1 MARRRTSTEAMIE
14 VKVARLGGEVK
25 TVALQPDSTVA
36 DALEAA
42 GVDSENFNR
51 LRVSGEPVE
60 PEDVVEDGDII
71 TVSGGMKG
79 GNA

>member
-1 MARRRTSTEAMIE
+1 MARRRTQTDAIIE
-14 VKVARLGGEVK
+14 VKVARLGSEVK
-25 TVALQPDSTVA
+25 TVALSPDSTVA

-42 GVDSENFNR
+42 GIDTENYNR
-51 LRVSGEPVE
+51 LRIAGETVE
-60 PEDVVEDGDII
+60 LEDIVENGDIV

>member
-1 MARRRTSTEAMIE
+1 MARRSRNTDETIE

-25 TVALQPDSTVA
+25 TVALPKDSTVS

-42 GVDSENFNR
+42 GIDPENYNR
-51 LRVSGEPVE
+51 LRVAGVIVE
-60 PEDVVEDGDII
+60 PEDIVDNGDIV